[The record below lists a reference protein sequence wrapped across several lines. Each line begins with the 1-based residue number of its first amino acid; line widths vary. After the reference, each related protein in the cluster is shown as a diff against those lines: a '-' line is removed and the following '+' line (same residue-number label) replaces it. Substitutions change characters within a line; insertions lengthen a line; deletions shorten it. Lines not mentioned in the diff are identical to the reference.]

1 MKKLKE
7 LMKSRIAIGIGAVL
21 LVAIIVLIV
30 ALIVTGG
37 DKSTKSK
44 KGEKGTETGE
54 NLDNVSKGAYTVSVK
69 TQGGMAMSGLDVYVY
84 ADDSLSDLKVF
95 AATNE
100 NGIVTFDLPESD
112 KYAITIT
119 GAPKGYNVKESYSFT
134 DKTAVI
140 SLSSSIITDGDIS
153 GAKLGLGDVM
163 YDMTVTTS
171 DGQQITISEL
181 LKEKKM
187 VMLNFWYTTCQYCVE
202 EFPFMEEAYKKYK
215 NDIEIVALNH
225 LDDVEAI
232 KSFKS
237 SMGLTFPMAT
247 CNSTFPQ
254 NVFGVSGWPTSV
266 VIDRYG
272 VVCMIEAG
280 GILSLR
286 PFINMFD
293 HFTAEDYQQKLC
305 VNGIGDL
312 VTNVKPTY
320 TMDTT
325 ENISAAINKGD
336 INVTYRPETDEED
349 AEYSWPFIIGEKDGE
364 KVIYASNQQID
375 GSFAI
380 IYADVE
386 LKAGEALG
394 FDYLASTEYSNDIL
408 HVIVN
413 GEAIYTI
420 SGDDE
425 KKTWKSCYPCVAD
438 VDGTYEVALCYIK
451 DDGTNVGDDTV
462 YIKNMRIVGKDKIDA
477 PTYIPREAATSKD
490 GFEFEYVTIVYNEK
504 DGYYHVGTANG
515 PLLLA
520 DLMNTTT
527 FNEETSVHDLTVNG
541 DITLEDGR
549 SIYEELV
556 DFCSYSSNSSLYGV
570 CPVNKELADL
580 LKIVGEKAGFDEN
593 DSNEWLKLCKYYQA
607 YGTKGEQLVDPI
619 KGLAPFSAYKA
630 TLGKNVS
637 TNYFYYDRIIMPR
650 GMFAEFIPNKSGVY
664 RITSRTD
671 SGNDVD
677 GWIFDENRKELLTF
691 ENDERMFPDMNNVSM
706 VFYMEAGKKYYINI
720 AFWDMYEVG
729 NIYYDIEYVASEIQH
744 FRLCSQGYFTY
755 DSDATGNEMYHVIAG
770 GITPILGSDGKY
782 YEDLGKDANG
792 KQKYGSLIY
801 ADFVGTTGIFSTPI
815 INDMINKGAFDFTKT
830 EGDLLVL
837 SFLTKNNNDID
848 AAKKELKEYWGDDYD
863 YYYEHYLVDEVF
875 AGKYHGEGQDLTN
888 EIKEYAKKIDKSS
901 NTERNGCVVV
911 DKRLAEIL
919 QMVMEKYTFENVDH
933 AWLKLCYYYDYIGPK
948 AQ

>member
-1 MKKLKE
+1 
-7 LMKSRIAIGIGAVL
+7 MKSKKAIIMCAVV
-21 LVAIIVLIV
+21 LVAIIGIVV
-30 ALIVTGG
+30 ALLVTGG
-37 DKSTKSK
+37 GKSGSSQG
-44 KGEKGTETGE
+44 GETETETEDANVTKGT
-54 NLDNVSKGAYTVSVK
+54 YTVSVK
-69 TQGGMAMSGLDVYVY
+69 TQGGMVMPEIDVYVY
-84 ADDSLSDLKVF
+84 ADDTLADLKGF
-95 AATNE
+95 KATNE
-100 NGIVTFDLPESD
+100 DGIATFDLPVND
-112 KYAITIT
+112 KYAIALT
-119 GAPKGYNVKESYSFT
+119 GVPKGYKVETSYAFSGN
-134 DKTAVI
+134 TAVI
-140 SLSSSIITDGDIS
+140 SLTSSIITGEDIS

-163 YDMTVTTS
+163 YDMTVKTS
-171 DGQQITISEL
+171 DGQEITISKL
-181 LKEKKM
+181 LEEKKM

-202 EFPFMEEAYKKYK
+202 EFPYMNEAYEKYK
-215 NDIEIVALNH
+215 DDIEIVALNH
-225 LDDVEAI
+225 LDDVNAI
-232 KSFKS
+232 VDFKS

-254 NVFGVSGWPTSV
+254 NVFNVSGWPTSV

-272 VVCMIEAG
+272 VICMVEAG

-293 HFTAEDYQQKLC
+293 HFTADDYQQKLC
-305 VNGIGDL
+305 TNGISDL

-325 ENISAAINKGD
+325 ENISAAINNGD
-336 INVTYRPETDEED
+336 IKVTYRPETDEKD
-349 AEYSWPFIIGEKDGE
+349 AEYSWPFIIGDKDGE

-394 FDYLASTEYSNDIL
+394 FDYLVSTEKGNDVL

-425 KKTWKSCYPCVAD
+425 KKEWKSCYPCVAD

-462 YIKNMRIVGKDKIDA
+462 YVKNMRVVGTDKINA
-477 PTYIPREAATSKD
+477 PTYIPRDAATSKD
-490 GFEFEYVTIVYNEK
+490 GFEFEYVNIVYNEK
-504 DGYYHVGTANG
+504 DGYYHVGSADG

-520 DLMNTTT
+520 DLMGPTK
-527 FNEETSVHDLTVNG
+527 FNEETSVHDLTVDG

-556 DFCSYSSNSSLYGV
+556 DYCSYASNSSLGGV
-570 CPVNKELADL
+570 CTVNKELAEL
-580 LKIVGEKAGFDEN
+580 LQIVGDKAGFDAE

-607 YGTKGEQLVDPI
+607 YGTNGEQLVDPI
-619 KGLAPFSAYKA
+619 RGLATFSAYKA
-630 TLGKNVS
+630 TLGKNVAS
-637 TNYFYYDRIIMPR
+637 NYFYYDRIIMPR
-650 GMFAEFIPNKSGVY
+650 GMYAEFIPSKSGVY

-677 GWIFDENRKELLTF
+677 GWIFGEDRKELFAF

-706 VFYMEAGKKYYINI
+706 VYYMEAGQKYYINI
-720 AFWDMYEVG
+720 AFWDLYEVG
-729 NIYYDIEYVASEIQH
+729 NIYYDIEYMAPEVEH
-744 FRLCSQGYFTY
+744 FRLCSPGYFTY

-770 GITPILGSDGKY
+770 GIKAVLGSDGKY

-792 KQKYGSLIY
+792 NQKYGSLIY

-815 INDMINKGAFDFTKT
+815 INDMIDKGAFDFSKT

-837 SFLTKNNNDID
+837 SFLTKNNNDVD

-863 YYYEHYLVDEVF
+863 YYYDLYLVDEVF

-888 EIKEYAKKIDKSS
+888 EIKEFAKQIDKSG

-911 DKRLAEIL
+911 TERLAEIL
-919 QMVMEKYTFENVDH
+919 QMVMEKYTFEDVDF

>member
-1 MKKLKE
+1 MPLE
-7 LMKSRIAIGIGAVL
+7 VL
-21 LVAIIVLIV
+21 VFF
-30 ALIVTGG
+30 
-37 DKSTKSK
+37 D
-44 KGEKGTETGE
+44 
-54 NLDNVSKGAYTVSVK
+54 
-69 TQGGMAMSGLDVYVY
+69 
-84 ADDSLSDLKVF
+84 ADDSLSDLKEF
-95 AATNE
+95 KATNE
-100 NGIVTFDLPESD
+100 DGIATFDIAQNN
-112 KYAITIT
+112 KYAIALT
-119 GAPKGYNVKESYSFT
+119 GVPKGYDVAKSYSFSGN
-134 DKTAVI
+134 TAVI
-140 SLSSSIITDGDIS
+140 SLSSSIIKDGDIS

-171 DGQQITISEL
+171 DGQQVTISEL

-202 EFPFMEEAYKKYK
+202 EFPYMEEAYQKYK
-215 NDIEIVALNH
+215 DDIEIVALNH

-237 SMGLTFPMAT
+237 SMGLSFPMAT

-272 VVCMIEAG
+272 VICMVEAG

-305 VNGIGDL
+305 ANGISDL

-320 TMDTT
+320 TMDTS
-325 ENISAAINKGD
+325 ENIGAAINKGD
-336 INVTYRPETDEED
+336 INITYSPETDEKD
-349 AEYSWPFIIGEKDGE
+349 AEYSWPFIIGELNGE

-375 GSFAI
+375 GSYAI
-380 IYADVE
+380 IYAEVE
-386 LKAGEALG
+386 LKAGQALG
-394 FDYLASTEYSNDIL
+394 FDYLSSSEFGTDVM
-408 HVIVN
+408 HVLVN

-420 SGDDE
+420 SGNDE
-425 KKTWKSCYPCVAD
+425 KKTWKSCYPCVA
-438 VDGTYEVALCYIK
+438 VEDGTYEVALCYIK

-462 YIKNMRIVGKDKIDA
+462 YIKNMRVVGVDKIDA
-477 PTYIPREAATSKD
+477 ATYIPREAATSKD
-490 GFEFEYVTIVYNEK
+490 GFEFEYVNIVYNDK

-541 DITLEDGR
+541 DITLDDGR

-556 DFCSYSSNSSLYGV
+556 DFCSYASNSSLYGF
-570 CPVNKELADL
+570 CPVNKELAEL
-580 LKIVGEKAGFDEN
+580 LKVVGKQAGFDEN
-593 DSNEWLKLCKYYQA
+593 DANEWLKLCRYYQA
-607 YGTKGEQLVDPI
+607 YGTKGQQLVDPI
-619 KGLAPFSAYKA
+619 KGLATFSAYKA

-650 GMFAEFIPNKSGVY
+650 GMFAEFIPSKSGVY

-677 GWIFDENRKELLTF
+677 GWIFDENRNELLAF
-691 ENDERMFPDMNNVSM
+691 ENDERMFPDMENVSM

-729 NIYYDIEYVASEIQH
+729 NIYYDIEYVASEINH

-770 GITPILGSDGKY
+770 GINVVLGSDGKY

-815 INDMINKGAFDFTKT
+815 INDMINKGAFDFSKT
-830 EGDLLVL
+830 EEDLLVL
-837 SFLTKNNNDID
+837 SFYEKNNKN
-848 AAKKELKEYWGDDYD
+848 AEATKKALKEYWGDEYD
-863 YYYEHYLVDEVF
+863 QNYKTYLVEDVL
-875 AGKYHGEGQDLTN
+875 AGKYHGQGKDLTN
-888 EIKEYAKKIDKSS
+888 EIKEYAKKIDKSG

-919 QMVMEKYTFENVDH
+919 QMVMDKYTFENVDN

>member
-1 MKKLKE
+1 MEKLKE
-7 LMKSRIAIGIGAVL
+7 LMKSRKGIIICASVLIAIIGIVVAVL
-21 LVAIIVLIV
+21 VL
-30 ALIVTGG
+30 GG
-37 DKSTKSK
+37 GKNGSSQG
-44 KGEKGTETGE
+44 GEKESGAETSDV
-54 NLDNVSKGAYTVSVK
+54 NATKGSYTVSIK
-69 TQGGMAMSGLDVYVY
+69 TQGGMPMSGIDVYVY
-84 ADDSLSDLKVF
+84 ADDTLADLKDF
-95 AATNE
+95 KATNE
-100 NGIVTFDLPESD
+100 DGIITFELPENEN
-112 KYAITIT
+112 YAIALS
-119 GAPKGYNVKESYSFT
+119 GVPKGYKVEKSYSFT
-134 DKTAVI
+134 SNTAVI
-140 SLSSSIITDGDIS
+140 SLSSSIITGEDIS

-163 YDMTVTTS
+163 YDMTIKTS
-171 DGQQITISEL
+171 DGKEITISEL

-202 EFPFMEEAYKKYK
+202 EFPYMEEAYKKYQD
-215 NDIEIVALNH
+215 DIEIIALNH
-225 LDDVEAI
+225 LDDEAAI
-232 KSFKS
+232 NSFKS
-237 SMGLTFPMAT
+237 QMGLTFPTAT

-272 VVCMIEAG
+272 VICMVEPG

-293 HFTAEDYQQKLC
+293 HFTADDYQQKLC
-305 VNGIGDL
+305 ANGIGDL
-312 VTNVKPTY
+312 VTNVKPTF

-336 INVTYRPETDEED
+336 INITYRPETDEKD

-394 FDYLASTEYSNDIL
+394 FDYLASTEYGNDVL

-420 SGDDE
+420 SGNDE
-425 KKTWKSCYPCVAD
+425 KQQWKSCYPCVAA

-462 YIKNMRIVGKDKIDA
+462 YVKNMRIVSEDKIDSA
-477 PTYIPREAATSKD
+477 TYIPRDAATSKD
-490 GFEFEYVTIVYNEK
+490 GFEFEYVNIVYNEK
-504 DGYYHVGTANG
+504 DGYYHVGSANG

-520 DLMNTTT
+520 DLMGPTT
-527 FNEETSVHDLTVNG
+527 FNEETSIHDLTVNG
-541 DITLEDGR
+541 DITLDDGR

-556 DFCSYSSNSSLYGV
+556 DFCSYASNSSLYGV
-570 CPVNKELADL
+570 CPVTKELAEL
-580 LKIVGEKAGFDEN
+580 LQIVGDKAGFDKN
-593 DSNEWLKLCKYYQA
+593 DDNEWLKVCKYYQA
-607 YGTKGEQLVDPI
+607 YGTNGVQLVDPI

-630 TLGKNVS
+630 TLGKNIS

-650 GMFAEFIPNKSGVY
+650 GMFAEFIPSKSGVY

-677 GWIFDENRKELLTF
+677 GWIFDENRKELLAF
-691 ENDERMFPDMNNVSM
+691 ENDERMFQDMENVSM

-770 GITPILGSDGKY
+770 GIDVVLGSDGKY

-801 ADFVGTTGIFSTPI
+801 ADFIGVTGIFSTPI
-815 INDMINKGAFDFTKT
+815 VNDMIDKGAFDFTKT

-837 SFLTKNNNDID
+837 SFLTKNNNDKE

-863 YYYEHYLVDEVF
+863 YYYELYLVDEVF
-875 AGKYHGEGQDLTN
+875 AGKYHGEGEDLTN
-888 EIKEYAKKIDKSS
+888 EIKEYAKQIDKSS

-911 DKRLAEIL
+911 TERLAEIL
-919 QMVMEKYTFENVDH
+919 QMVMDKYTFENVDNS
-933 AWLKLCYYYDYIGPK
+933 WLKICYYYDYIGPN
-948 AQ
+948 AE

>member
-1 MKKLKE
+1 
-7 LMKSRIAIGIGAVL
+7 MKSRKAIIIGAIA
-21 LVAIIVLIV
+21 LVAIIAAVVVLLV
-30 ALIVTGG
+30 VGG
-37 DKSTKSK
+37 GGKDNSQGGEEQTTSK
-44 KGEKGTETGE
+44 VESGTKGT
-54 NLDNVSKGAYTVSVK
+54 YTVSVK
-69 TQGGMAMSGLDVYVY
+69 TQGGMAMSELDVYVY
-84 ADDSLSDLKVF
+84 ADDTLADLKEYKK
-95 AATNE
+95 TNE
-100 NGIVTFDLPESD
+100 DGIVTFDLPVSD
-112 KYAITIT
+112 SYAITIT
-119 GAPKGYNVKESYSFT
+119 GAPKGYNVKESYKFSGN
-134 DKTAVI
+134 TAVI
-140 SLSSSIITDGDIS
+140 SLASSIITDGDIS

-163 YDMTVTTS
+163 YDMTVKTS
-171 DGQQITISEL
+171 EGTEIKISEL

-202 EFPFMEEAYKKYK
+202 EFPYMNEAYEKYK
-215 NDIEIVALNH
+215 DDIEIVALNH

-232 KSFKS
+232 KGFKS

-272 VVCMIEAG
+272 VICMVEAG

-293 HFTAEDYQQKLC
+293 HFTADDYQQKLC
-305 VNGIGDL
+305 ANGISDL

-325 ENISAAINKGD
+325 ENISAAINNGD
-336 INVTYRPETDEED
+336 IKVTYRPETDEKD
-349 AEYSWPFIIGEKDGE
+349 AEYSWPFIIGEKDGS

-394 FDYLASTEYSNDIL
+394 FDYLASTEKGNDVL

-425 KKTWKSCYPCVAD
+425 KKEWKSCYPCVAD

-462 YIKNMRIVGKDKIDA
+462 YVKNMRVVGTDKIDA
-477 PTYIPREAATSKD
+477 PTYIPRDAATSKD
-490 GFEFEYVTIVYNEK
+490 GFEFEYVNIVYNEK
-504 DGYYHVGTANG
+504 DGYYHVGSADG

-520 DLMNTTT
+520 DLMGPTM

-541 DITLEDGR
+541 DITLDDGR

-556 DFCSYSSNSSLYGV
+556 DFCSYASNSSLSGV
-570 CPVNKELADL
+570 CTVNKELGEL
-580 LKIVGEKAGFDEN
+580 LKIVGDKAGFDEE
-593 DSNEWLKLCKYYQA
+593 DGNEWLKLCKYYQA
-607 YGTKGEQLVDPI
+607 YGTNGEQLVDPI
-619 KGLAPFSAYKA
+619 RGLATFSAYKA
-630 TLGKNVS
+630 TLGKNVAS
-637 TNYFYYDRIIMPR
+637 NYFYYDRIIMPR
-650 GMFAEFIPNKSGVY
+650 GMYAEFIPSKSGVY

-677 GWIFDENRKELLTF
+677 GWIFGEDRKELFAF

-706 VFYMEAGKKYYINI
+706 VYYMEAGQKYYINI
-720 AFWDMYEVG
+720 AFWDLYEVG
-729 NIYYDIEYVASEIQH
+729 NIYYDVEYVASELEH
-744 FRLCSQGYFTY
+744 FRLCSPGYFTY
-755 DSDATGNEMYHVIAG
+755 DSDATGNDMYHVISG
-770 GITPILGSDGKY
+770 GITAVLGSDGKY

-792 KQKYGSLIY
+792 NQKYGSLIY
-801 ADFVGTTGIFSTPI
+801 ADFVGTTGVFSTPI
-815 INDMINKGAFDFTKT
+815 VNDMIDKGAFDFSKT

-837 SFLTKNNNDID
+837 SFLTKNNNDVD

-863 YYYEHYLVDEVF
+863 YYYDLYLVDEVF
-875 AGKYHGEGQDLTN
+875 AGKYHGEGEDLTS
-888 EIKEYAKKIDKSS
+888 EIKEFAKQIDKSG

-911 DKRLAEIL
+911 TERLAEIL
-919 QMVMEKYTFENVDH
+919 QLVMEKYTFENVDF

-948 AQ
+948 AK

>member
-7 LMKSRIAIGIGAVL
+7 LMKSRKAIIICAVL
-21 LVAIIVLIV
+21 LVAIIATVVAVVL
-30 ALIVTGG
+30 LGG
-37 DKSTKSK
+37 GKSDKSKG
-44 KGEKGTETGE
+44 GEKETETSADEG
-54 NLDNVSKGAYTVSVK
+54 NVSKGTYTVSIK
-69 TQGGMAMSGLDVYVY
+69 TQGGMVMPEIDVYVY
-84 ADDSLSDLKVF
+84 ADDSLSDLKDF
-95 AATNE
+95 KATNE
-100 NGIVTFDLPESD
+100 DGIATFDLPQSD
-112 KYAITIT
+112 KYAIALT
-119 GAPKGYNVKESYSFT
+119 GVPKGYNVAESYSFT
-134 DKTAVI
+134 GNTAVI
-140 SLSSSIITDGDIS
+140 SLSSSIITDSDIS
-153 GAKLGLGDVM
+153 GVNLGLGDVM
-163 YDMTVTTS
+163 YDMTVKTS
-171 DGQQITISEL
+171 DGQEITISEL

-202 EFPFMEEAYKKYK
+202 EFPYMEEAYQKYK
-215 NDIEIVALNH
+215 DDIEIIALNH
-225 LDDVEAI
+225 LDDVDAI
-232 KSFKS
+232 NGFKG
-237 SMGLTFPMAT
+237 SMGLSFPMAT

-254 NVFGVSGWPTSV
+254 SVFNVSGWPTSV

-272 VVCMIEAG
+272 VICMIEEG

-305 VNGIGDL
+305 QNGVSDL

-325 ENISAAINKGD
+325 ENIGAAINKGE
-336 INVTYRPETDEED
+336 INITYRPETDEKD
-349 AEYSWPFIIGEKDGE
+349 AEYSWPFIIGEVDGE

-375 GSFAI
+375 ASFAI
-380 IYADVE
+380 IYADIE

-394 FDYLASTEYSNDIL
+394 FDYLSSTELGNDVL
-408 HVIVN
+408 HVLVN

-420 SGDDE
+420 SGNDD
-425 KKTWKSCYPCVAD
+425 KKQWKSCYPCVAD

-462 YIKNMRIVGKDKIDA
+462 YIKNMRVVTADKIDSA
-477 PTYIPREAATSKD
+477 TYIPRDAATSKD
-490 GFEFEYVTIVYNEK
+490 GFEFEYVDIVYNDK
-504 DGYYHVGTANG
+504 DGYYHVGSANG

-520 DLMNTTT
+520 DLMGTTK
-527 FNEETSVHDLTVNG
+527 FNEETSVHDLTVDG
-541 DITLEDGR
+541 DITLGDGR

-556 DFCSYSSNSSLYGV
+556 DFCSYASNSSLYGV
-570 CPVNKELADL
+570 CPVNKELAEL
-580 LKIVGEKAGFDEN
+580 LQIVGDKAGFNAD
-593 DSNEWLKLCKYYQA
+593 DANEWLKLCKYYQA
-607 YGTKGEQLVDPI
+607 YGTNGVQLVDPI
-619 KGLAPFSAYKA
+619 KGLSTFSAYKA

-650 GMFAEFIPNKSGVY
+650 GMFAEFIPSKSGVY

-677 GWIFDENRKELLTF
+677 GWIFDENRNELLAF
-691 ENDERMFPDMNNVSM
+691 ENDERMFQDMENVSM

-770 GITPILGSDGKY
+770 GIDVVLGPDGKY
-782 YEDLGKDANG
+782 YEDLGKDASG

-801 ADFVGTTGIFSTPI
+801 ADFIGVTGIFSTPI
-815 INDMINKGAFDFTKT
+815 VNDMIDKGAFDFTKT

-837 SFLTKNNNDID
+837 SFLTKNNNDVE
-848 AAKKELKEYWGDDYD
+848 ATKKDLKEYWGDDYD
-863 YYYEHYLVDEVF
+863 YYYDLYLVNEVI
-875 AGKYHGEGQDLTN
+875 AGKYHGEGEDLTN
-888 EIKEYAKKIDKSS
+888 EIKEYAKQIDKSS

-911 DKRLAEIL
+911 TERLAEIL
-919 QMVMEKYTFENVDH
+919 QMVMDKYTFENVDNS
-933 AWLKLCYYYDYIGPK
+933 WLKICYYYDYIGPN

>member
-1 MKKLKE
+1 
-7 LMKSRIAIGIGAVL
+7 MKSRKKIFIGAVL
-21 LVAIIVLIV
+21 LVAMI
-30 ALIVTGG
+30 ALAACGKDGKSDGG
-37 DKSTKSK
+37 QK
-44 KGEKGTETGE
+44 ETESAAGDSNAAMKT
-54 NLDNVSKGAYTVSVK
+54 YTVSLK
-69 TQGGMAMSGLDVYVY
+69 TQGGMAMSEIDVYVY
-84 ADDSLSDLKVF
+84 ADDTLADLKGF
-95 AATNE
+95 KATDE
-100 NGIVTFDLPESD
+100 NGIATFELPESEN
-112 KYAITIT
+112 YAIALT
-119 GAPKGYNVKESYSFT
+119 GVPKGYNVAASYGFT
-134 DKTAVI
+134 GDTAVI
-140 SLSSSIITDGDIS
+140 GLTSSIITGEDIS
-153 GAKLGLGDVM
+153 GVQLGLGDVM
-163 YDMTVTTS
+163 YDMTVKTS
-171 DGQQITISEL
+171 DGKEITISEL

-202 EFPFMEEAYKKYK
+202 EFPYMEEAYKKYQD
-215 NDIEIVALNH
+215 DIEIIALNH
-225 LDDVEAI
+225 LNDDNAI
-232 KSFKS
+232 NAFKS
-237 SMGLTFPMAT
+237 QMGLTFPTAT

-254 NVFGVSGWPTSV
+254 SVFGVSGWPTSI

-272 VVCMIEAG
+272 VICMVEPG

-293 HFTAEDYQQKLC
+293 HFTADDYQQKLC
-305 VNGIGDL
+305 ANGIADL

-325 ENISAAINKGD
+325 ENISAAINNGE
-336 INVTYRPETDEED
+336 INVTYRPETDEKD
-349 AEYSWPFIIGEKDGE
+349 AEYSWPFLIGEKDGN

-375 GSFAI
+375 GSYAI

-394 FDYLASTEYSNDIL
+394 FDYLASTERGNDVL

-425 KKTWKSCYPCVAD
+425 KKTWNSCYPCVAD

-451 DDGTNVGDDTV
+451 DDGNNIGDDTV
-462 YIKNMRIVGKDKIDA
+462 YVKNMRVVGTDKIDA
-477 PTYIPREAATSKD
+477 PTYIPRDAATSKD
-490 GFEFEYVTIVYNEK
+490 GFEFEYVEIVYNEK
-504 DGYYHVGTANG
+504 DGYYHVGSANG

-520 DLMNTTT
+520 DLMGPTM
-527 FNEETSVHDLTVNG
+527 FNEETSIHDLTVDG
-541 DITLEDGR
+541 DITLDDGR
-549 SIYEELV
+549 SIYEEIV
-556 DFCSYSSNSSLYGV
+556 DYCSYASNSSLGGV
-570 CPVNKELADL
+570 CSVNKELAEL
-580 LKIVGEKAGFDEN
+580 LQIVSDKAGFDSE
-593 DSNEWLKLCKYYQA
+593 DSNEWLKACKYYQS
-607 YGTKGEQLVDPI
+607 YGTNGVQLVDPV

-637 TNYFYYDRIIMPR
+637 TNFFYYDRIIMPR
-650 GMFAEFIPNKSGVY
+650 GMFAEFIPSKSGVY

-677 GWIFDENRKELLTF
+677 GWIFDENRNELLAF
-691 ENDERMFPDMNNVSM
+691 ENDERMFQDMENVSM

-770 GITPILGSDGKY
+770 GIDVVLGSDGKY

-792 KQKYGSLIY
+792 NQKYGSLIY
-801 ADFVGTTGIFSTPI
+801 ADFIGVTGIFSTPI
-815 INDMINKGAFDFTKT
+815 VNDMINKGAFDFSKT

-837 SFLTKNNNDID
+837 SFLTQNNNDKE
-848 AAKKELKEYWGDDYD
+848 AAKNALKEYWGDDYD
-863 YYYEHYLVDEVF
+863 YYYELYMVDEVF
-875 AGKYHGEGQDLTN
+875 AGKYHGEGEDLTN
-888 EIKEYAKKIDKSS
+888 EIKEYAKQLDNSS

-911 DKRLAEIL
+911 TERLAEIL
-919 QMVMEKYTFENVDH
+919 QMVMDKYTFENVDNS
-933 AWLKLCYYYDYIGPK
+933 WLKLCYYYDYIGPN
-948 AQ
+948 AE